1 MLDLILLVF
10 FGFRIHRLATVKG
23 LSPRKWI
30 MNFVLSYFMLSIM
43 FAFGL
48 IAAFG
53 TEVFT
58 DPEKLKSIAPYLSLS
73 IIALIGLFLI
83 FQYKLN
89 GYPDAEYYDEEPP
102 SNSSTGGEEPPKK
115 DLSYF
120 R

>member
-1 MLDLILLVF
+1 MLDVLLLVF
-10 FGFRIHRLATVKG
+10 FGFRIHRLATEKG

-30 MNFVLSYFMLSIM
+30 MNFVLSYFMISLM
-43 FAFGL
+43 FAFSL
-48 IAAFG
+48 IIFFG
-53 TEVFT
+53 TEIFT
-58 DPEKLKSIAPYLSLS
+58 DREKLNQLAPYLSIS

-83 FQYKLN
+83 FQYKLK

-102 SNSSTGGEEPPKK
+102 SKPTSNNPPKK